1 MEKIDWN
8 GKRWY
13 DADYGW
19 EEGKF
24 CTTYWITF
32 KIYKGDYMFYKKRS
46 SYVLAEGED
55 LQTML
60 EIRTKSIASI
70 FQL

>member
-1 MEKIDWN
+1 MDKVEWN

-13 DADYGW
+13 EADFGW

-24 CTTYWITF
+24 CTPYWITF
-32 KIYKGDYMFYKKRS
+32 KMYRGEHMFYKKVFR
-46 SYVLAEGED
+46 YVLAEGED

-70 FQL
+70 FQM